1 MEAADAYLAHVLNEG
16 TTDDKAGRWA
26 LRREA
31 YRALAEARAA
41 IDLAAAELPAL
52 ARHAEGTDEVA
63 ATLERLVDTTTACA
77 VQLDDNGRLTPR
89 HTERIAE
96 LLHELAEGRA
106 RAGLRVKQGSEVPI
120 AV

>member
-1 MEAADAYLAHVLNEG
+1 MLNEG

-52 ARHAEGTDEVA
+52 ARHAEGTDKVA

-106 RAGLRVKQGSEVPI
+106 RAGLRVKQGSEVPV